1 MSLEFS
7 KRSSKRTRSKY
18 NRKNKNSQR
27 KRQVVR
33 VIIEIKK
40 IGVEVL
46 RGDEQQINKELV
58 LKKEKIYI
66 PKNKELR
73 VEILWLHHDVLIAGY
88 RE

>member
-33 VIIEIKK
+33 VVKEIKK